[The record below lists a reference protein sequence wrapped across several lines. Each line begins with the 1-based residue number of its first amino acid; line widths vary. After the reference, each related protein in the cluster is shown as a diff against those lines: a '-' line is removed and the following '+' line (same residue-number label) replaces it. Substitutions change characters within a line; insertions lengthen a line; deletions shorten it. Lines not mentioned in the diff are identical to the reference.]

1 MNPRTGLTRRRKWPL
16 AALAMAAAVGGLV
29 VLYCFAPERYPIYPR
44 CVFHALTGL
53 DCPGC
58 GGLRAA
64 HRLLH
69 GDVAGA
75 FAFNPLLVLL
85 SPVLGWFL
93 LGWAVRATTGW
104 VWLNPFQRRLWI
116 WVLLGLMAAF
126 SVVRNLPLAW

>member
-1 MNPRTGLTRRRKWPL
+1 MTSAILPKQRKKWVFPA
-16 AALAMAAAVGGLV
+16 AALAAAGAG
-29 VLYCFAPERYPIYPR
+29 VLLLFFFSPEQYPFYPR

-75 FAFNPLLVLL
+75 FAFNPLLVISL
-85 SPVLGWFL
+85 PVIAWFL
-93 LGWAVRATTGW
+93 LGWAVGKTTGRAW
-104 VWLNPFQRRLWI
+104 PNPFRRRLWI
-116 WVLLGLMAAF
+116 WVLLGAVVVF
-126 SVVRNLPLAW
+126 SVVRNLPPR

>member
-1 MNPRTGLTRRRKWPL
+1 MNPATNETRRRGWWFG
-16 AALAMAAAVGGLV
+16 AVAIVAGAVAL
-29 VLYCFAPERYPIYPR
+29 VLFFFPPDRYWFYPR
-44 CVFHALTGL
+44 CVFHSLTGL

-69 GDVAGA
+69 GDLAGA

-93 LGWAVRATTGW
+93 IGWAVRETTGR
-104 VWLNPFQRRLWI
+104 VWPNPFRRRLCI
-116 WVLLGLMAAF
+116 WVLLGVLVVF
-126 SVVRNLPLAW
+126 SVARNLPFAR